1 MDDWQPMQQAAI
13 AAGVSRHSVSRWV
26 RNGLLKSRK
35 GRVRNLNATLV
46 KVAAVRELAK
56 TRKRGRPKGK
66 ANRVSRCERPA
77 IRLSANEQVNYVLH
91 DLPSPLHGRRR

>member
-46 KVAAVRELAK
+46 NVAAVKGLAK
-56 TRKRGRPKGK
+56 TRRPGRPRGK
-66 ANRVSRCERPA
+66 AKK
-77 IRLSANEQVNYVLH
+77 
-91 DLPSPLHGRRR
+91 